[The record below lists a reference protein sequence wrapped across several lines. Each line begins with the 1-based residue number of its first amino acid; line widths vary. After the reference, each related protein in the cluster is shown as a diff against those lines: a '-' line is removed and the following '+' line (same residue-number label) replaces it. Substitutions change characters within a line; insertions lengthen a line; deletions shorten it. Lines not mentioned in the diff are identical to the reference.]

1 MSAVQDEFATVS
13 NIAAYVKDLYKDVA
27 RNNVNYYDAHIR
39 PVAGACAE
47 LNHRYT
53 KIQMS
58 DLLIVALLHDC
69 REDFDISFRNQ
80 TCRQQKALEL
90 ITRDSNETYFD
101 YIARICAE
109 ESYPGYLARF
119 VKLVVLTHNMLDL
132 KEGNMKD
139 KYRFAEHYIRARTNP
154 KLYPTHQEI
163 VEALA

>member
-1 MSAVQDEFATVS
+1 MSAVQDEFAIVS
-13 NIAAYVKDLYKDVA
+13 NLAAYVKDLYKDVT
-27 RNNVNYYDAHIR
+27 RNNVNYYDGHIR

-69 REDFDISFRNQ
+69 REDFEVSFKNQ
-80 TCRQQKALEL
+80 TYRQQKALEL
-90 ITRDSNETYFD
+90 ISRESGETYFD
-101 YIARICAE
+101 YIARLCAE

-119 VKLVVLTHNMLDL
+119 VKLVDLTQNMSSLN
-132 KEGNMKD
+132 ECSMKD